1 MDAKKTYTVLAVAA
15 DMGLINFNFDEL
27 CRRTLADGEFLK
39 VFDHKR
45 EGTSYV
51 WAVADLLADRLES
64 PGAELSA
71 TYPDYKVH
79 MIQNVE
85 KYISKSGNVTW
96 KAFDEDGTVIFL
108 RRAHKGL
115 LMDAGILQRLNY
127 MKVGDVLELE
137 AGAFIHTTADG
148 DFRKPVQFDGIWKFE
163 GADFNPDD
171 DDVRTMQESKLN
183 DFSYPPEP
191 NPMDEL
197 PDFSGVPVLVEL
209 AEVDTVP
216 VPESPV
222 HKLNA
227 IQWADE
233 LVNKVEGDFV
243 VLDTETTGLD
253 GYPVQVAVI
262 GSDGK
267 VLFDEMI
274 KPPDGVTIHPK
285 AQAVHGITL
294 DALKDKPEWDA
305 VFDRFADAVR
315 DKRTIIYNANFDT
328 GILRRVCDKYQSGVI
343 PWKSA
348 ECAMEQYAEYN
359 GDWNDYHGNY
369 RWVKLTQAASA
380 LGVSVKDAHNAM
392 GDCLMTLGVVKA
404 LASKARSGKPA
415 GSNLPF

>member
-96 KAFDEDGTVIFL
+96 KAFDEDGAVIFL
-108 RRAHKGL
+108 RQAHKGL

-137 AGAFIHTTADG
+137 AGAFIHTTKDG
-148 DFRKPVQFDGIWKFE
+148 DFRKPVKFDGIWTFE
-163 GADFNPDD
+163 SSAFTPDD
-171 DDVRTMQESKLN
+171 
-183 DFSYPPEP
+183 
-191 NPMDEL
+191 
-197 PDFSGVPVLVEL
+197 VPVSGP
-209 AEVDTVP
+209 DVP
-216 VPESPV
+216 VPESPM
-222 HKLNA
+222 HKVSV

-233 LVNKVEGDFV
+233 LVSEGNFV